1 MLITALGGPWNR
13 PQVEICQQEVHASPS
28 TPLEERRKETL
39 ARKSLNSWHILE
51 KQEASPDPSGGSR
64 VWMPFRIVF
73 SEVTGFDLYPLP
85 YWPGLKIRMPRT
97 GVCGSG
103 RGSALRLKAAADML
117 TQGDASLR
125 HEEGC
130 GLYPS
135 PLHVPLRS
143 PWVI

>member
-13 PQVEICQQEVHASPS
+13 PQVEICQQEVHAFPS
-28 TPLEERRKETL
+28 RPLEERRKETW

-51 KQEASPDPSGGSR
+51 RQEASPSEGSR
-64 VWMPFRIVF
+64 VWMPFRIVL

-85 YWPGLKIRMPRT
+85 YWPGLKIRMPT
-97 GVCGSG
+97 TEVCGSG
-103 RGSALRLKAAADML
+103 QGSALWLKAAADML
-117 TQGDASLR
+117 TRGDASLR
-125 HEEGC
+125 REEGRS
-130 GLYPS
+130 LYPS